1 MRYDMKKRDPFY
13 ATAAWQRLRGAALLR
28 DHYLCCR
35 CRKRPANTVHHIK
48 PREEFPELALDLD
61 NLESLCPRC
70 HNQAHPE
77 KGSIRIR
84 ISELE
89 PLPEDLEDIRVIVIK

>member
-35 CRKRPANTVHHIK
+35 CKKRPANTVHHIK
-48 PREEFPELALDLD
+48 PRDEYPELALDLD
-61 NLESLCPRC
+61 NLESLCARC
-70 HNQAHPE
+70 HNQEHPE
-77 KGSIRIR
+77 KGAKYRKS
-84 ISELE
+84 
-89 PLPEDLEDIRVIVIK
+89 PLPEPEPDDIRVIVIK